1 MPPYTPDELYA
12 ALIANAA
19 TLENEDAANQLASGL
34 RAFSDIV
41 HGMAAAADAETT
53 SPAVHRVTAVVVSR
67 PIVTREDHRPSHSV
81 TCRTVHGREGLTRRV
96 ACCASLPPPHAPV
109 SSLVV
114 SSTPFRLIV
123 GIVTLLA
130 GLVLCFSGTFLS
142 LDRTRRVPQRKKP
155 RYADIEEPE
164 KGRWAWE
171 STGGVGGLIGGWLA
185 GGTSHLPAS
194 VWPILCHWGSSG
206 TDETDCGLFR
216 HALKLFF
223 ASDPQSDHH
232 GLALLRQ
239 LLLRLGESSWAE
251 PRWPQP

>member
-96 ACCASLPPPHAPV
+96 ACCASLPPPPR
-109 SSLVV
+109 SSLFPRCLLN
-114 SSTPFRLIV
+114 PFP
-123 GIVTLLA
+123 A
-130 GLVLCFSGTFLS
+130 H
-142 LDRTRRVPQRKKP
+142 RR
-155 RYADIEEPE
+155 
-164 KGRWAWE
+164 
-171 STGGVGGLIGGWLA
+171 
-185 GGTSHLPAS
+185 
-194 VWPILCHWGSSG
+194 
-206 TDETDCGLFR
+206 DCNPPCR
-216 HALKLFF
+216 PC
-223 ASDPQSDHH
+223 SM
-232 GLALLRQ
+232 LLRHVS
-239 LLLRLGESSWAE
+239 L
-251 PRWPQP
+251 PR